1 MTGNPPDSPDQP
13 STPPPAPGKR
23 GSLVGGVVLGPVVL
37 AVGAALVGL
46 TLFCCTDSLGA
57 QGLVTLTAAVGV
69 LGLVFGLGCTAAA
82 ASRDRFRVPA
92 ALAALPLA
100 VLLAGSAAGTVA
112 GLVSSGVH
120 WFNEYDYGKKYGQPV
135 QARVHDASDCSYVK
149 YQRTE
154 DSDITCKNATWDSGG
169 ATHRGKLMF
178 RLKDIGEVDA
188 GHTYPAHAL
197 GGTAFADGDGK
208 VRPETF
214 FGRVPWWLALVGPAL
229 ALLSIVGLLGLA
241 AAGESERAERTA
253 AVGSDAAAEPN
264 TADRAP

>member
-1 MTGNPPDSPDQP
+1 MTGNTPDSPDQP
-13 STPPPAPGKR
+13 STPPAPAKR
-23 GSLVGGVVLGPVVL
+23 GTLVGGLALGPVVL

-69 LGLVFGLGCTAAA
+69 IGLAFGLGLTVAA
-82 ASRDRFRVPA
+82 ASRERYRVPA

-120 WFNEYDYGKKYGQPV
+120 WLNEYDYGKKYGQPV
-135 QARVHDASDCSYVK
+135 HATVHQDSDCSYVK
-149 YQRTE
+149 HQRTE

-169 ATHRGKLMF
+169 TTHRGKLMF

-188 GHTYPAHAL
+188 GHSYPAHAL
-197 GGTAFADGDGK
+197 GGTAYADGDGK

-214 FGRVPWWLALVGPAL
+214 FGRVPWWLALVGPVL
-229 ALLSIVGLLGLA
+229 ALLSIAGLLGLA
-241 AAGESERAERTA
+241 AAGESEPAEQTA
-253 AVGSDAAAEPN
+253 AAGPDTAAEPD
-264 TADRAP
+264 TAGHAP